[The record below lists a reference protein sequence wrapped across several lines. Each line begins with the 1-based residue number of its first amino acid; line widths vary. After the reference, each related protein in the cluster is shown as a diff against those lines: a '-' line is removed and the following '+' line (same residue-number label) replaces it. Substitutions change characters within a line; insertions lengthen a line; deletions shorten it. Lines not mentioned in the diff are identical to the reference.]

1 MIPLMVAAVAASMS
15 FVLTYAV
22 MKYEIR
28 KEILAE
34 DVHKAGRP
42 KIPRLGGISLLIV
55 FTVLSFIAFAL
66 SYTKVGAYLASIV
79 VAGLLGLIDD
89 FHDIDAKL
97 KVIVFMIPALIPIL
111 ASVYVPFPYV
121 PSIGTLRL
129 TIVYP
134 FLIIVAYTIS
144 CNALNMADT
153 QNGTAPTA
161 SIVILVSLFV
171 SLFLGGPKPP
181 SQGIILLA
189 VVLAAILAYMPF
201 NMYPAKVFNGNVG
214 SFLMG
219 AALISSALMLRREFV
234 FIMLMIPLILNSFSI
249 LTSIGGLINRR
260 KIKARP
266 VYLGNDLKIYPSN
279 EPGAPV
285 TLVQLLTLRGGLSEK
300 ELVIA
305 YTLLLVINA
314 VLSLA
319 LYYALNIV

>member
-1 MIPLMVAAVAASMS
+1 MVAAVAAASMS

-22 MKYEIR
+22 MRYELR

-55 FTVLSFIAFAL
+55 FAASSATAFAL
-66 SYTKVGAYLASIV
+66 SYTKVGVYLASIV

-111 ASVYVPFPYV
+111 SGVYIPFPYV

-134 FLIIVAYTIS
+134 VLIIVAYTVS

-161 SIVILVSLFV
+161 SIVILASLIA
-171 SLFLGGPKPP
+171 SLLLGGPKPP
-181 SQGIILLA
+181 NQGIILSTI
-189 VVLAAILAYMPF
+189 VFAAIVAYVPF

-234 FIMLMIPLILNSFSI
+234 FIMLMIPLILNSFNI
-249 LTSIGGLINRR
+249 LTSVGGLINRR

-266 VYLGNDLKIYPSN
+266 VHLGNDLKIYPSS

-300 ELVIA
+300 ELVFA